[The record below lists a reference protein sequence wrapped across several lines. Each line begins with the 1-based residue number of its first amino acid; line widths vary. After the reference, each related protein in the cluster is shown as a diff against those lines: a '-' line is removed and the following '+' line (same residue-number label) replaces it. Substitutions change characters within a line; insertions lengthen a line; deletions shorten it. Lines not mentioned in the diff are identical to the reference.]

1 MATLLHRARSF
12 VAAVRVARDARL
24 QEGRRPILAPP
35 SSPAVAAGAD
45 EGMPPPPEQ
54 SDHLLTPDQTERSA
68 PADRRRSRGPAV
80 SDSGHRVRPAGSVA
94 GNGSTGSNGSMGS
107 GGRNRLP
114 IVPAG
119 LPLDR
124 QSPFYVG
131 FLGALG
137 VLVAM
142 GLVRALQQLDTV
154 LTLLLVSLFLTLALN
169 PVVEALI
176 RRGFTRGWS
185 VASVFG
191 GLIVVFALLGSF
203 VIPPVAQQGGDLVQ
217 RAPTYLTNFVNQSWV
232 QDIDQHYQVLARAQ
246 QEINAKL
253 TDGTFVSQVF
263 GGVLDAGKALASG
276 IFSTL
281 TVLILVLYFLAT
293 LPVLKGAIYAL
304 VPATRRPRVVS
315 LSEEVM
321 RRVGSYAIGQVA
333 VASVN
338 AFFSW
343 LMMLV
348 VGIPYAAVLAVA
360 VGFLG
365 LVPMVGAT
373 LGAVVVGIVA
383 LFDEPKKAVIAI
395 IYYIVYQQL
404 ENYAVMPRIMQRTVS
419 VPGAVTVVA
428 AMTGGALMG
437 MLGALIAIPA
447 AAGLLLIY
455 EEVIVPRQDQ
465 Y

>member
-1 MATLLHRARSF
+1 
-12 VAAVRVARDARL
+12 
-24 QEGRRPILAPP
+24 
-35 SSPAVAAGAD
+35 
-45 EGMPPPPEQ
+45 MPPPPAQ
-54 SDHLLTPDQTERSA
+54 PDHLLTPDQTERSA

-80 SDSGHRVRPAGSVA
+80 SDAGHRVRPAGSVA

-185 VASVFG
+185 VAAVFG

>member
-1 MATLLHRARSF
+1 MASALQRARLF
-12 VAAVRVARDARL
+12 VESMRASRDARL
-24 QEGRRPILAPP
+24 QEGRRPILASAP
-35 SSPAVAAGAD
+35 SPAAVVRDA
-45 EGMPPPPEQ
+45 EGMPPRPEQ
-54 SDHLLTPDQTERSA
+54 PDPPDSPSLAGSDGS
-68 PADRRRSRGPAV
+68 V
-80 SDSGHRVRPAGSVA
+80 SDNGLTG
-94 GNGSTGSNGSMGS
+94 GNGSTGGNGTSGGNGLTGGNGSTGH
-107 GGRNRLP
+107 GGRSRLP

-137 VLVAM
+137 VLVAI

-176 RRGFTRGWS
+176 RRGLTRGWS
-185 VASVFG
+185 VAAVFG

-203 VIPPVAQQGGDLVQ
+203 VIPPVAQQGGDLVA
-217 RAPTYLTNFVNQSWV
+217 RAPTYLTNFTNQSWV
-232 QDIDQHYQVLARAQ
+232 QDIDQHYQVLSRAQ

-293 LPVLKGAIYAL
+293 LPMLKGAIYAL

-383 LFDEPKKAVIAI
+383 LFDEPKKAIIAI

-428 AMTGGALMG
+428 AMTGGALLG

>member
-1 MATLLHRARSF
+1 MATLLQRARSC

-54 SDHLLTPDQTERSA
+54 PDQPGPPA
-68 PADRRRSRGPAV
+68 PAGRRRSRGPAV
-80 SDSGHRVRPAGSVA
+80 SDAGHRVLPTGSVG
-94 GNGSTGSNGSMGS
+94 GNGSTGTTGSMGS

>member
-1 MATLLHRARSF
+1 MASALQRARSF
-12 VAAVRVARDARL
+12 VESMRAARDARL
-24 QEGRRPILAPP
+24 QEGRRPILASAP
-35 SSPAVAAGAD
+35 SPATVVRDA
-45 EGMPPPPEQ
+45 EGMPPRPEQ
-54 SDHLLTPDQTERSA
+54 PDPPDSPSLAGSDGS
-68 PADRRRSRGPAV
+68 V
-80 SDSGHRVRPAGSVA
+80 SDNGLTG
-94 GNGSTGSNGSMGS
+94 GNGSTGGNGTSGGNGLTGGNGSTGH
-107 GGRNRLP
+107 GGRSRLP

-137 VLVAM
+137 VLVAI

-176 RRGFTRGWS
+176 RRGLTRGWS
-185 VASVFG
+185 VAAVFG

-203 VIPPVAQQGGDLVQ
+203 VIPPVAQQGGDLVA
-217 RAPTYLTNFVNQSWV
+217 RAPTYLTNFTNQGWV
-232 QDIDQHYQVLARAQ
+232 QDIDQHYQVLSRAQ

-293 LPVLKGAIYAL
+293 LPMLKGAIYAL

-383 LFDEPKKAVIAI
+383 LFDEPKKAIIAI

-428 AMTGGALMG
+428 AMTGGALLG

>member
-1 MATLLHRARSF
+1 MLPT
-12 VAAVRVARDARL
+12 
-24 QEGRRPILAPP
+24 
-35 SSPAVAAGAD
+35 
-45 EGMPPPPEQ
+45 
-54 SDHLLTPDQTERSA
+54 
-68 PADRRRSRGPAV
+68 
-80 SDSGHRVRPAGSVA
+80 GSVG
-94 GNGSTGSNGSMGS
+94 GNGSTGTTGSMGS

>member
-1 MATLLHRARSF
+1 M
-12 VAAVRVARDARL
+12 
-24 QEGRRPILAPP
+24 
-35 SSPAVAAGAD
+35 
-45 EGMPPPPEQ
+45 
-54 SDHLLTPDQTERSA
+54 
-68 PADRRRSRGPAV
+68 
-80 SDSGHRVRPAGSVA
+80 RPAGSLG

-185 VASVFG
+185 VAAVFG

>member
-1 MATLLHRARSF
+1 MASALQRARSF
-12 VAAVRVARDARL
+12 VESMRAARDARL
-24 QEGRRPILAPP
+24 QEGRRPILASAP
-35 SSPAVAAGAD
+35 SPATVVRDA
-45 EGMPPPPEQ
+45 EGMPPRPEQ
-54 SDHLLTPDQTERSA
+54 PDPPDSPSLAGSDGS
-68 PADRRRSRGPAV
+68 V
-80 SDSGHRVRPAGSVA
+80 SDNGLTG
-94 GNGSTGSNGSMGS
+94 GNGSTGGNGTSGGNGLTGGNGSTGH
-107 GGRNRLP
+107 GGRSRLP

-137 VLVAM
+137 VLVAI

-176 RRGFTRGWS
+176 RRGLTRGWS
-185 VASVFG
+185 VAAVFG

-455 EEVIVPRQDQ
+455 EEVIVPRQDL

>member
-1 MATLLHRARSF
+1 
-12 VAAVRVARDARL
+12 
-24 QEGRRPILAPP
+24 
-35 SSPAVAAGAD
+35 
-45 EGMPPPPEQ
+45 
-54 SDHLLTPDQTERSA
+54 
-68 PADRRRSRGPAV
+68 
-80 SDSGHRVRPAGSVA
+80 
-94 GNGSTGSNGSMGS
+94 
-107 GGRNRLP
+107 
-114 IVPAG
+114 
-119 LPLDR
+119 
-124 QSPFYVG
+124 
-131 FLGALG
+131 
-137 VLVAM
+137 
-142 GLVRALQQLDTV
+142 
-154 LTLLLVSLFLTLALN
+154 
-169 PVVEALI
+169 
-176 RRGFTRGWS
+176 
-185 VASVFG
+185 
-191 GLIVVFALLGSF
+191 
-203 VIPPVAQQGGDLVQ
+203 
-217 RAPTYLTNFVNQSWV
+217 
-232 QDIDQHYQVLARAQ
+232 
-246 QEINAKL
+246 
-253 TDGTFVSQVF
+253 
-263 GGVLDAGKALASG
+263 
-276 IFSTL
+276 
-281 TVLILVLYFLAT
+281 
-293 LPVLKGAIYAL
+293 
-304 VPATRRPRVVS
+304 
-315 LSEEVM
+315 M

-383 LFDEPKKAVIAI
+383 LFDEPKKAIIAI

-428 AMTGGALMG
+428 AMTGGALLG

>member
-1 MATLLHRARSF
+1 MASALQRARLF
-12 VAAVRVARDARL
+12 VGSMRAARDARL
-24 QEGRRPILAPP
+24 QEGRRPILASAP
-35 SSPAVAAGAD
+35 SPAAVVRDA
-45 EGMPPPPEQ
+45 EGMPPQPEQ
-54 SDHLLTPDQTERSA
+54 PDPPDSSA
-68 PADRRRSRGPAV
+68 PAGSDGSV
-80 SDSGHRVRPAGSVA
+80 SDNGLTG
-94 GNGSTGSNGSMGS
+94 GNGSTGH
-107 GGRNRLP
+107 GGRSRLP

-137 VLVAM
+137 VLVAI

-176 RRGFTRGWS
+176 RRGLTRGWS
-185 VASVFG
+185 VAAVFG

-203 VIPPVAQQGGDLVQ
+203 VIPPVAQQGGDLVA
-217 RAPTYLTNFVNQSWV
+217 RAPTYLTNFTNQGWV
-232 QDIDQHYQVLARAQ
+232 QDIDQHYQVLSRAQ

-293 LPVLKGAIYAL
+293 LPMLKGAIYAL

-383 LFDEPKKAVIAI
+383 LFDEPKKAIIAI

-428 AMTGGALMG
+428 AMTGGALLG

>member
-1 MATLLHRARSF
+1 MASALQRARSF
-12 VAAVRVARDARL
+12 VESMRAARDARL
-24 QEGRRPILAPP
+24 QEGRRPILASAP
-35 SSPAVAAGAD
+35 SPATVVRDA
-45 EGMPPPPEQ
+45 EGMPPRPEQ
-54 SDHLLTPDQTERSA
+54 PDPPDSPSLAGSDGS
-68 PADRRRSRGPAV
+68 V
-80 SDSGHRVRPAGSVA
+80 SDNGLTG
-94 GNGSTGSNGSMGS
+94 GNGSTGGNGTSGGNGLTGGNGSTGH
-107 GGRNRLP
+107 GGRSRLP

-137 VLVAM
+137 VLVAI

-176 RRGFTRGWS
+176 RRGLTRGWS
-185 VASVFG
+185 VAAVFG

-203 VIPPVAQQGGDLVQ
+203 VIPPVAQQGGDLVA
-217 RAPTYLTNFVNQSWV
+217 RAPTYLTNFTNQSWV
-232 QDIDQHYQVLARAQ
+232 QDIDQHYQVLSRAQ

-293 LPVLKGAIYAL
+293 LPMLKGAIYAL

-383 LFDEPKKAVIAI
+383 LFDEPKKAIIAI

-428 AMTGGALMG
+428 AMTGGALLG

>member
-1 MATLLHRARSF
+1 MASALQRARSF
-12 VAAVRVARDARL
+12 VESMRAARDARL
-24 QEGRRPILAPP
+24 QEGRRPILASAP
-35 SSPAVAAGAD
+35 SPAVVVRDD
-45 EGMPPPPEQ
+45 EGMPPRPEQ
-54 SDHLLTPDQTERSA
+54 PDPPDSSALVGSDS
-68 PADRRRSRGPAV
+68 SV
-80 SDSGHRVRPAGSVA
+80 SDNGLTG
-94 GNGSTGSNGSMGS
+94 GNGSTGGNGTSGGNGLTGGNGSTGH
-107 GGRNRLP
+107 GGRSRLP

-137 VLVAM
+137 VLVAI

-176 RRGFTRGWS
+176 RRGLTRGWS
-185 VASVFG
+185 VAAVFG

-203 VIPPVAQQGGDLVQ
+203 VIPPVAQQGGDLVA
-217 RAPTYLTNFVNQSWV
+217 RAPTYLTNFTNQSWV
-232 QDIDQHYQVLARAQ
+232 QDIDQHYQVLSRAQ

-293 LPVLKGAIYAL
+293 LPMLKGAIYAL

-383 LFDEPKKAVIAI
+383 LFDEPKKAIIAI

-428 AMTGGALMG
+428 AMTGGALLG

>member
-1 MATLLHRARSF
+1 MRTFSPMTL
-12 VAAVRVARDARL
+12 
-24 QEGRRPILAPP
+24 
-35 SSPAVAAGAD
+35 
-45 EGMPPPPEQ
+45 
-54 SDHLLTPDQTERSA
+54 
-68 PADRRRSRGPAV
+68 
-80 SDSGHRVRPAGSVA
+80 
-94 GNGSTGSNGSMGS
+94 
-107 GGRNRLP
+107 
-114 IVPAG
+114 
-119 LPLDR
+119 
-124 QSPFYVG
+124 
-131 FLGALG
+131 LGALG
-137 VLVAM
+137 VLVAI

-176 RRGFTRGWS
+176 RRGLTRGWS
-185 VASVFG
+185 VAAVFG

-203 VIPPVAQQGGDLVQ
+203 VIPPVAQQGGDLVA
-217 RAPTYLTNFVNQSWV
+217 RAPTYLTNFTSQSWV
-232 QDIDQHYQVLARAQ
+232 QDIDQHYQVLSRAQ

-293 LPVLKGAIYAL
+293 LPMLKGAIYAL

-383 LFDEPKKAVIAI
+383 LFDEPKKAIIAI

-428 AMTGGALMG
+428 AMTGGALLG

>member
-1 MATLLHRARSF
+1 
-12 VAAVRVARDARL
+12 
-24 QEGRRPILAPP
+24 
-35 SSPAVAAGAD
+35 
-45 EGMPPPPEQ
+45 MPPPPEQ

-80 SDSGHRVRPAGSVA
+80 SDSGHRVRPAGSLG

-185 VASVFG
+185 VAAVFG

>member
-1 MATLLHRARSF
+1 
-12 VAAVRVARDARL
+12 
-24 QEGRRPILAPP
+24 
-35 SSPAVAAGAD
+35 
-45 EGMPPPPEQ
+45 MPPPPEQ

-80 SDSGHRVRPAGSVA
+80 SDAGHRVRPAGSLG

-185 VASVFG
+185 VAAVFG

>member
-1 MATLLHRARSF
+1 MASALQRARSF
-12 VAAVRVARDARL
+12 VESMRAARDARL
-24 QEGRRPILAPP
+24 QEGRRPILASAP
-35 SSPAVAAGAD
+35 SPAAVVRDA
-45 EGMPPPPEQ
+45 EGMPPRPEQ
-54 SDHLLTPDQTERSA
+54 PDPPDSSALVGSDS
-68 PADRRRSRGPAV
+68 SV
-80 SDSGHRVRPAGSVA
+80 SDNGLTG
-94 GNGSTGSNGSMGS
+94 GNGSTGGNGTSGGNGLTGGNGSTGH
-107 GGRNRLP
+107 GGRSRLP

-137 VLVAM
+137 VLVAI

-176 RRGFTRGWS
+176 RRGLTRGWS
-185 VASVFG
+185 VAAVFG

-203 VIPPVAQQGGDLVQ
+203 VIPPVAQQGGDLVA
-217 RAPTYLTNFVNQSWV
+217 RAPTYLTNFTNQSWV
-232 QDIDQHYQVLARAQ
+232 QDIDQHYQVLSRAQ

-293 LPVLKGAIYAL
+293 LPMLKGAIYAL

-383 LFDEPKKAVIAI
+383 LFDEPKKAIIAI

-428 AMTGGALMG
+428 AMTGGALLG

>member
-1 MATLLHRARSF
+1 
-12 VAAVRVARDARL
+12 
-24 QEGRRPILAPP
+24 
-35 SSPAVAAGAD
+35 
-45 EGMPPPPEQ
+45 MPPPPEQ

-80 SDSGHRVRPAGSVA
+80 SDAGHRVRPAGSVA

-185 VASVFG
+185 VAAVFG

>member
-1 MATLLHRARSF
+1 MATLLQRARSC

-80 SDSGHRVRPAGSVA
+80 SDSGHRVRPAGSLG

>member
-1 MATLLHRARSF
+1 MASALQRARSF
-12 VAAVRVARDARL
+12 VESMRAARDARL
-24 QEGRRPILAPP
+24 QEGRRPILASAP
-35 SSPAVAAGAD
+35 SPAAVVRDA
-45 EGMPPPPEQ
+45 EGMPPRPEQ
-54 SDHLLTPDQTERSA
+54 PDPPDSSALAGSDGS
-68 PADRRRSRGPAV
+68 V
-80 SDSGHRVRPAGSVA
+80 SDTGLTGGSGSTG
-94 GNGSTGSNGSMGS
+94 GNGSTGH
-107 GGRNRLP
+107 GGRSRLP

-137 VLVAM
+137 VLVAI

-185 VASVFG
+185 VAAVFG

-203 VIPPVAQQGGDLVQ
+203 VIPPVAQQGGDLVA
-217 RAPTYLTNFVNQSWV
+217 RAPTYLTNFTSQSWV
-232 QDIDQHYQVLARAQ
+232 QDIDQHYQVLSRAQ

-293 LPVLKGAIYAL
+293 LPMLKGAIYAL

-373 LGAVVVGIVA
+373 LGAGVVGIVA